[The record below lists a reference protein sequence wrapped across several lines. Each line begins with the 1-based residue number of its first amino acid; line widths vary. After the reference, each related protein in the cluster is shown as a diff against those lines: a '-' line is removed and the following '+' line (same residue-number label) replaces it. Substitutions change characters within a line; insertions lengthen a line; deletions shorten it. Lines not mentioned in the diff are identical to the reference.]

1 VRQLPTGIV
10 TLLFTDMEGSTRLLQ
25 RLGERYAGV
34 LKECR
39 HLLRM
44 AFQQANGQEVDTQG
58 DAFFIAFERAADAVS
73 SAVNAQRALFNTSW
87 PDNEEVR
94 VRIGIH
100 TGEPQPAEEGYIGL
114 DVHQAARIMSS
125 AHGGQVLLSRI
136 TRNNVIHD
144 LPNGVSLR
152 DLGEYHLKDIAGLNR
167 LYQLVIPDLPS
178 DFPPLSTLS
187 PRHPFQSLP
196 SPTTSFIGRER
207 EVETACEHLRQRD
220 VRLLTLIGT
229 AGVGKTRLAL
239 KVAEDLSDSFAGGV
253 CFVALER
260 VSDAEGAILSIAQ
273 ALRIVAPRFIEGE
286 KDATLFETVVAA
298 IQERSLL
305 LVLDNFEH
313 VMPARQLVVGLLE
326 ACPKLKVLVTSRIML
341 HLRAEHLQEV
351 SPLALPELGFLE
363 EAIHTPLRSPSINR
377 GARGSYDLIAL
388 SQYASIEL
396 FVQRAQ
402 AVQPGFQLIESNI
415 ADIAEI
421 CIYLDGIPLALELAA
436 ARLRH
441 FSPQALLSHL
451 RQGLTFLKGD
461 TYDVPARQR
470 TLQAAIGWSYDLL
483 ATTEKSVF
491 RRLAVSVHGV
501 TLPAAERICTVAG
514 PLEGSILDALDA
526 LVDQS
531 MLQRQEREGDET
543 HFSLLQTLREYGL
556 DRMTQLGELEATRV
570 AHAEYYFSWVEQVA
584 PLLSGADQARWLD
597 RMDREYENVRV
608 ALECLLDRAQKDA
621 IRAEQ
626 ALQFCIV
633 LMGFW
638 EIRGY
643 VNEGLASLERALSM
657 SHGVAPGLRAQALH
671 GAGFLALIQDDN
683 ARAEAFLHESQ
694 LLFRESGDNV
704 GMANILLL
712 QGSLAMVKTSY
723 KLARRLFE
731 EALTV
736 YRELGDTRRIA
747 ATRKSLAEVA
757 IAQGDYLRARL
768 LMEEDLASDRA
779 SGEKYTTAL
788 PLFFLARI
796 HFLSCDDL
804 FKAQALVEES
814 LDLFKEVGNRRMVAY
829 TRSLLGQILF
839 MMDEI
844 SMARSTLE
852 ASIGSFRVL
861 KERSAIAE
869 VLIALGRLAT
879 LERDYEAAQASYKE
893 SWDLLRTISAKELSI
908 SCLEGYGEV
917 LVAQGAARNAVQLW
931 ATAATV
937 RAEIMAPMP
946 PIYRTSY
953 IQAVAA
959 ARKLL
964 GDEVFRSAWAEGHKT
979 SLEQV
984 LL

>member
-1 VRQLPTGIV
+1 VRRLPTGIV
-10 TLLFTDMEGSTRLLQ
+10 TLLFTDIEGSTRLLQ
-25 RLGERYAGV
+25 RLGERYAVV

-39 HLLRM
+39 YLLRT
-44 AFQQANGQEVDTQG
+44 AFQEADGHEVDTQG
-58 DAFFIAFERAADAVS
+58 DAFFVAFERAADAVS
-73 SAVNAQRALFNTSW
+73 SAVTAQRALFNTSW
-87 PDNEEVR
+87 PDDEEVR
-94 VRIGIH
+94 VRVGIH

-114 DVHQAARIMSS
+114 DVHRAARIMSS
-125 AHGGQVLLSRI
+125 AHGGQVVLSRT
-136 TRNNVIHD
+136 TRNNVVHD
-144 LPNGVSLR
+144 LPDGVSLR
-152 DLGEYHLKDIAGLNR
+152 DLGEYRLKDIAGLNR
-167 LYQLVIPDLPS
+167 LYQLVIPGLPA

-187 PRHPFQSLP
+187 PRHPFQNLP
-196 SPTTSFIGRER
+196 SPTTSFVGREDEIE
-207 EVETACEHLRQRD
+207 EVYERLRQRD

-239 KVAEDLSDSFAGGV
+239 KVAEELSDSFTGGV
-253 CFVALER
+253 CFVALDR
-260 VSDAEGAILSIAQ
+260 VSDAEGVILSIAQ
-273 ALRIVAPRFIEGE
+273 ALHIQEE
-286 KDATLFETVVAA
+286 KDTTLFETVVAA
-298 IQERSLL
+298 LQERALL

-351 SPLALPELGFLE
+351 SPLVLPESNSLN
-363 EAIHTPLRSPSINR
+363 RS
-377 GARGSYDLIAL
+377 GELAAGETMLDLMAL
-388 SQYASIEL
+388 SQYSSIEL

-402 AVQPGFQLIESNI
+402 AVQPGFQLTASNI
-415 ADIAEI
+415 ADIAET

-436 ARLRH
+436 ARLRY

-451 RQGLTFLKGD
+451 KQGLTFLKGD
-461 TYDVPARQR
+461 AYDVPARQQ

-483 ATTEKSVF
+483 GTTEQSVF
-491 RRLAVSVHGV
+491 RRLAVSVQGV
-501 TLPAAERICTVAG
+501 TVPAAERICTGAG
-514 PLEGSILDALDA
+514 PLEGSVLEALDA

-531 MLQRQEREGDET
+531 MLQRQQREADEM
-543 HFSLLQTLREYGL
+543 HFGLLQTLREYGFNRL
-556 DRMTQLGELEATRV
+556 AQVGELEATRA
-570 AHAEYYFSWVEQVA
+570 AHAEYYCSWAEQVA
-584 PLLSGADQARWLD
+584 PLLSGADQAGWLD

-608 ALECLLDRAQKDA
+608 ALEWLLDRAQEDA
-621 IRAEQ
+621 RRAEQ
-626 ALQFCIV
+626 VLRFCIA

-643 VNEGLASLERALSM
+643 VSEGLASLERALSM
-657 SHGVAPGLRAQALH
+657 SYGVAPGLRAQALH
-671 GAGFLALIQDDN
+671 GAGFLALIQDDK

-712 QGSLAMVKTSY
+712 QGTLAMVKTSY

-736 YRELGDTRRIA
+736 YRELGDTQRIA
-747 ATRKSLAEVA
+747 STRKSLAQVA
-757 IAQGDYLRARL
+757 IAQGDYSRARL
-768 LMEEDLASDRA
+768 LMEEDLASYRA
-779 SGEKYTTAL
+779 SGEKFNAAL

-796 HFLSCDDL
+796 RFLARDDL
-804 FKAQALVEES
+804 AEAQALVDES
-814 LDLFKEVGNRRMVAY
+814 INLFKEIGNRRLVAY
-829 TRSLLGQILF
+829 ARNLLGQILF

-844 SMARSTLE
+844 GRARSTLE

-861 KERSAIAE
+861 KERSGIAE

-879 LERDYEAAQASYKE
+879 LEHDYEAAQASYKE
-893 SWDLLRTISAKELSI
+893 SWNLLRTISAKEMSI

-917 LVAQGAARNAVQLW
+917 LVAQGSVQKAVQLW

-937 RAEIMAPMP
+937 RADIIAPMP

-959 ARKLL
+959 ARQLL
-964 GDEVFRSAWAEGHKT
+964 GDEAFQSAWAEGHKI

-984 LL
+984 QL